1 MDLISKKDKIKDYL
15 ILSLI
20 DTVAELYS
28 INYNIES
35 DIIKN
40 HILNKLDEYNI
51 LDVDINK
58 TNMLEVKS
66 KIMTLITKDL
76 PKNIIQNNIS
86 LFDNYKKC
94 ELIGSGGYAHVYEVY
109 NSLDDRKYAIK
120 KIGIRNNF
128 YPSLI
133 EVRSMAKLEHK
144 NIVRYHTSWVESI
157 NINKKID
164 NLNSKLLCL
173 NQNMEKI
180 HLVKVDSTEL
190 IKAENSEYD
199 DSYSTENS
207 EYDEKVY
214 DKFIF
219 IQMELCKQNLRDYL
233 LNNKLDDENKK
244 IICREIIEGLT
255 YIHNN
260 NIIHRD
266 LKPTNIFID
275 FDNKIK
281 IGDFGLATNIYDMHY
296 EEVGT
301 GGYITPEILNG
312 EKYNAK
318 ADLYS
323 LGVIILEIFGNFKT
337 NMEKLL
343 ILRKIRHE
351 KNCTYLN
358 NNELNKIISSLLCKD
373 PNKRGDLD
381 NILNKFITD
390 S

>member
-1 MDLISKKDKIKDYL
+1 MDLILKKDKIKDYL

-20 DTVAELYS
+20 DTIAELYS

-58 TNMLEVKS
+58 TNMIEVKS

-76 PKNIIQNNIS
+76 PQNIIQNNIS
-86 LFDNYKKC
+86 LFDNYTKC
-94 ELIGSGGYAHVYEVY
+94 ELIGSGGYANVYEVY
-109 NSLDDRKYAIK
+109 NPLDDKKYAIK

-133 EVRSMAKLEHK
+133 EVRSMAKLDHK
-144 NIVRYHTSWVESI
+144 NIVRYHTSWIESI

-164 NLNSKLLCL
+164 NLNSKLLTL

-180 HLVKVDSTEL
+180 QLVKVDSTDL
-190 IKAENSEYD
+190 VKTNNVD

-233 LNNKLDDENKK
+233 LNYQCSDEIKK
-244 IICREIIEGLT
+244 NICREIIEGLK
-255 YIHNN
+255 YIHDN

-301 GGYITPEILNG
+301 GGYIAPEILNG
-312 EKYNAK
+312 EKYNFK

-343 ILRKIRHE
+343 TLRKIRDDQ
-351 KNCTYLN
+351 NCKYFN

-373 PNKRGDLD
+373 PNDRSSLE
-381 NILNKFITD
+381 NILEIL
-390 S
+390 

>member
-301 GGYITPEILNG
+301 GGYIAPEILNG

>member
-164 NLNSKLLCL
+164 NLNSKLLSL

-190 IKAENSEYD
+190 IKADNYD
-199 DSYSTENS
+199 DSYTTENS

-233 LNNKLDDENKK
+233 LNNKLDDKNKK

-301 GGYITPEILNG
+301 GGYIAPEILNG

-343 ILRKIRHE
+343 ILRKIRDE

-373 PNKRGDLD
+373 PNERGNLD
-381 NILNKFITD
+381 NILNKFIID
-390 S
+390 L

>member
-1 MDLISKKDKIKDYL
+1 MDLITKKDKIKDYL

-40 HILNKLDEYNI
+40 HILDKLDEYNI

-58 TNMLEVKS
+58 TNILDVKS

-76 PKNIIQNNIS
+76 PQNAIQNNIS
-86 LFDNYKKC
+86 LFDNYTKC
-94 ELIGSGGYAHVYEVY
+94 ELIGSGGYANVYEVY
-109 NSLDDRKYAIK
+109 NPLDDKKYAIK

-133 EVRSMAKLEHK
+133 EVRSMAKLDHK
-144 NIVRYHTSWVESI
+144 NIVRYHTSWIESI

-164 NLNSKLLCL
+164 NLNSKLLTL

-180 HLVKVDSTEL
+180 QLVKVDSTEL
-190 IKAENSEYD
+190 VKTSNLD
-199 DSYSTENS
+199 DSYSTDNS

-219 IQMELCKQNLRDYL
+219 IQMELCKKNLRDYL
-233 LNNKLDDENKK
+233 LNNKLDDEMRKN
-244 IICREIIEGLT
+244 ICREIIEGLK
-255 YIHNN
+255 YIHDN

-266 LKPTNIFID
+266 LKPTNIFVD
-275 FDNKIK
+275 FENKIK

-301 GGYITPEILNG
+301 GGYIAPEILNG
-312 EKYNAK
+312 EKYNFK

-343 ILRKIRHE
+343 TLRKIRDE
-351 KNCTYLN
+351 KNCKYFN

-373 PNKRGDLD
+373 PNERINLEDILD
-381 NILNKFITD
+381 IL
-390 S
+390 